1 MVSDDK
7 LAEIV
12 DHQRWLI
19 NSGLL
24 NAEIKNNLFLYGA
37 IVHKDIT
44 DVYMQFDPER
54 KELRYTLFATKR
66 LMGRLASFNELKNA
80 DSFWELW
87 KLKRL
92 LKKEG
97 NLNFKIM
104 IQKFVRDYC
113 GDGWRAEVKVIDE
126 KENKEDYREPDDQR
140 NINEANKQPD

>member
-1 MVSDDK
+1 MNDDK

-12 DHQRWLI
+12 DHQRWLL
-19 NSGLL
+19 NSGLI

-37 IVHKDIT
+37 MVHIDVT
-44 DVYMQFDPER
+44 DVYMQFDPDR

-66 LMGRLASFNELKNA
+66 LLKKLVTFNELKTA

-97 NLNFKIM
+97 NLNFNVI
-104 IQKFVRDYC
+104 IQRFIKDYC
-113 GDGWRAEVKVIDE
+113 GDSWKVVVKIVDE

-140 NINEANKQPD
+140 NINEAYQQPD